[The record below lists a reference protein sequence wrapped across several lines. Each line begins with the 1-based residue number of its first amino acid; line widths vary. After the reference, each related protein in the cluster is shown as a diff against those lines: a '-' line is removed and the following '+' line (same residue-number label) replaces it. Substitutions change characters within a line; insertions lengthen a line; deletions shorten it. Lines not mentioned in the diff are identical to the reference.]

1 MEERIKICQNEY
13 EKGGEFKDYID
24 RICGKNGA
32 YRNKPHNVVFQELII
47 YDICVYYMEKE
58 RKNGGKNGKY

>member
-1 MEERIKICQNEY
+1 MEERVKFCQNEY
-13 EKGGEFKDYID
+13 EKGGEFKVYMDKIA
-24 RICGKNGA
+24 GKGGT
-32 YRNKPHNVVFQELII
+32 YEGKPLNELFKHVII